1 MGIANRIINI
11 LVLVAA
17 IGAIVLGIMLFNKRE
32 DVADSH
38 RKMATAIAE
47 NTAKLLEK
55 EGVHVEKAPYVENA
69 LEISGYDSDR

>member
-47 NTAKLLEK
+47 NTAKLIK
-55 EGVHVEKAPYVENA
+55 EEDAKNARKLTVAPA
-69 LEISGYDSDR
+69 TSSK